1 MSSSWRMSGRTCACC
16 PSRWRCMWAARSSAC
31 WVTLC
36 CGSWASGWRT
46 ARYVLLACPTFQLQE
61 AQTCRRGASQL
72 HWHLGSQT
80 AILVRRA
87 VLRCASWASGWER
100 WRCSLQGFTYWIRQP
115 GREASPAPSEERPLT
130 PSQSQGG
137 TPSVSPMD
145 SPSVSARSS
154 ADEEVD
160 FSQLSRCAG
169 REANQNA
176 SWEP

>member
-1 MSSSWRMSGRTCACC
+1 M
-16 PSRWRCMWAARSSAC
+16 
-31 WVTLC
+31 
-36 CGSWASGWRT
+36 
-46 ARYVLLACPTFQLQE
+46 
-61 AQTCRRGASQL
+61 
-72 HWHLGSQT
+72 
-80 AILVRRA
+80 
-87 VLRCASWASGWER
+87 
-100 WRCSLQGFTYWIRQP
+100 QGFTYWIRQP
-115 GREASPAPSEERPLT
+115 GRESCPAPAEERPLT
-130 PSQSQGG
+130 PTQSQGN